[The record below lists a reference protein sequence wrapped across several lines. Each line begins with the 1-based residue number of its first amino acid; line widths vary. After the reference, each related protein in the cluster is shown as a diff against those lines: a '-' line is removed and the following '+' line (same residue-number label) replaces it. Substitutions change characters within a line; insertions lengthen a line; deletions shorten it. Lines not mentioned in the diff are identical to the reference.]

1 MPIKVKPLPARFKKL
16 EESDIMNINGKN
28 KEVTLVTKQETR
40 SVIKELLE
48 GQCDALLKKASA
60 KVITDFDKIIEE
72 NVTPTYNTKFEELKR
87 DIAAYIDFRIDVLAK
102 NITES
107 LLTRK
112 FNEEVE
118 RRVEKMVEEKLRIE
132 RLKGNF

>member
-1 MPIKVKPLPARFKKL
+1 MPIKVKPLPVGFKKL

-40 SVIKELLE
+40 SVIRELLE

-72 NVTPTYNTKFEELKR
+72 NVTPTYNTKFEELKL

-118 RRVEKMVEEKLRIE
+118 RRVEKMVEERLRIE